1 MILQQRHNMFF
12 PPQFVGSASG
22 ANNSP
27 LLGQTQKFQIDRSYP
42 LEEIRIHVNFTVNTG
57 GLTLVTSPSTT
68 DQFDSL
74 LTLIQHVNLSVNDG
88 KQPRSVVDCD
98 GVALLEYQ
106 LATGVNVDRATGE
119 VMAYSQTASLPAGN
133 YRMTYRIP
141 IVETWIGEP
150 LRTQMYLPVHTYP
163 QDPVLTLQFQN
174 AANIYSAGNINF
186 VGAEVQL
193 IRRVP
198 TAASEKYVQSKL
210 ASNPNGYIDFDLIE
224 TQFAVPVGTSSEIRL
239 ALPVPGQYATLLCR
253 HYLGGSS
260 ITRKEIDN
268 GATGTS
274 FGTENRWRLESAQV
288 TIREWRWKHLLSELQ
303 MNQPCVAM
311 LNPAVFVA
319 AASAGSPTTNLQTVQ
334 PIFGRMSGGIP
345 SGSGF
350 DYANSVLLNFLTDGM
365 SGDDA
370 VELGSLLD
378 CNTPAQAGLKME
390 IIGTPTNV
398 STNASYLKV
407 LGRRYFGNLANWQK
421 LA

>member
-12 PPQFVGSASG
+12 PPQFVGSVSG

-42 LEEIRIHVNFTVNTG
+42 IEEIRVHVNFTVNTG
-57 GLTLVTSPSTT
+57 GLTLPTSPTTT
-68 DQFDSL
+68 DAYDNV
-74 LTLIQHVNLSVNDG
+74 LTLLQHVNLSVNDG

-98 GVALLEYQ
+98 GIALLEYQ
-106 LATGVNVDRATGE
+106 LAAGVNVDRGTGE
-119 VMAYSQTASLPAGN
+119 VMAYSQTTTLPAGN
-133 YRMTYRIP
+133 YKLVYRIP
-141 IVETWIGEP
+141 LVETWIGEP

-174 AANIYSAGNINF
+174 ATNMYSAGNINF
-186 VGAEVQL
+186 VSAEIQL
-193 IRRVP
+193 VRRVP
-198 TAASEKYVQSKL
+198 TLASEKYVKTKI

-224 TQFAVPVGTSSEIRL
+224 TQFAIPVGTSSETRL
-239 ALPVPGQYATLLCR
+239 ALPIPGQYATLLCR
-253 HYLGGSS
+253 HYLGGSA

-274 FGTENRWRLESAQV
+274 FGNENRWRLESAQV
-288 TIREWRWKHLLSELQ
+288 TIREWRWKHLLAELQ
-303 MNQPCVAM
+303 MNQPGVAI

-319 AASAGSPTTNLQTVQ
+319 ATSAGSPTTALQNQQ
-334 PIFGRMSGGIP
+334 PIFGRAGGGIP

-378 CNTPAQAGLKME
+378 CNTPANAGLKME
-390 IIGTPTNV
+390 IVGTPTNV
-398 STNASYLKV
+398 ATNASYLKI
-407 LGRRYFGNLANWQK
+407 LGRRFFGQLANWQK